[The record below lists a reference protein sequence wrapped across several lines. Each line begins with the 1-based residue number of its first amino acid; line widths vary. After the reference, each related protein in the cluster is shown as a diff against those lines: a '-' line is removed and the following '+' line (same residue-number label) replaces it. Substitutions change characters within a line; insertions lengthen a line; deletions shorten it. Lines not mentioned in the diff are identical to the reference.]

1 MAAGTGRVIA
11 DVISGRSAGI
21 DLDGLTI
28 ARYRGAVSPA

>member
-11 DVISGRSAGI
+11 DVISGRTPEI

-28 ARYRGAVSPA
+28 ARYRGGAAA